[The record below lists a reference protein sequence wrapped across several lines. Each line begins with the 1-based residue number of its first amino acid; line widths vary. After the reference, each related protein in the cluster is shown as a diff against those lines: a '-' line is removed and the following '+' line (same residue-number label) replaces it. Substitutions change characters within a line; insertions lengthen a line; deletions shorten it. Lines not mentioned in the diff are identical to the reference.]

1 MKITTALLTTAGFL
15 INFVFIHCWLSSG
28 TALQTVD
35 TFSLYTAN
43 VGHKTSYTI
52 KSTRKEQTTRKKK
65 KNGTAAAAE
74 YTFNDL

>member
-1 MKITTALLTTAGFL
+1 MYEVRW
-15 INFVFIHCWLSSG
+15 INDEDHNGAANNHCWLSSD